1 MLPTPINLA
10 HLKGGSPG
18 EGDSVMSVAKDLEP
32 EGLTEAEENAERS
45 ETPEPPEPPPDSPST
60 AELRARLRERLRT
73 RRSED
78 RSKAVHRNLR
88 SSSPEY

>member
-1 MLPTPINLA
+1 MGFEPVSHLFGFLA
-10 HLKGGSPG
+10 KG
-18 EGDSVMSVAKDLEP
+18 VMSASEDLDP
-32 EGLTEAEENAERS
+32 EGLTEAEENVVRL
-45 ETPEPPEPPPDSPST
+45 ETPEPPPYSPST
-60 AELRARLRERLRT
+60 ADKLRARLREKRRT

>member
-1 MLPTPINLA
+1 
-10 HLKGGSPG
+10 
-18 EGDSVMSVAKDLEP
+18 MSASEDLEP

-45 ETPEPPEPPPDSPST
+45 ETPEPPPDSPST
-60 AELRARLRERLRT
+60 ADKLWARLRERLRT

-78 RSKAVHRNLR
+78 RAKAVHRNLR